1 MFEHDVNVVSTYD
14 YFKVNKVESISPEV
28 EENIYSEL
36 ANCNFLH
43 PLKNESERKEVACV
57 TTQILTSMES

>member
-43 PLKNESERKEVACV
+43 PLKMSLSVKKLPVL
-57 TTQILTSMES
+57 QLKS